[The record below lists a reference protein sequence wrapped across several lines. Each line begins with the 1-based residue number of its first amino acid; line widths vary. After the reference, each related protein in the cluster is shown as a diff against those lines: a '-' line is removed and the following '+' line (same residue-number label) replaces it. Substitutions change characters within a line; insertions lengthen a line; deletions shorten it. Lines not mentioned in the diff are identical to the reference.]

1 MKARR
6 FASLWFLLV
15 LALFLASGACGL
27 LYQVTWTRQLVL
39 LFGTTSHAVST
50 VLSVFFLGLGLGGLW
65 GGRLADRVGV
75 PLRWYGLFE
84 IAIGLWAL
92 FFLVA
97 VHGGE
102 SVVVA
107 ILRAV
112 EGSRGAGIAL
122 RVLLAGLLLFPPV
135 FLMGATLPLLAKT
148 VEREALALG
157 RRTGVLYGVNTL
169 GAVLGCFV
177 TGFYLIATFGYT
189 RTTCLGATLNIL
201 AGLTALIVQARYG
214 HAFST
219 VEDHGAKDA
228 EPAPPV
234 AASQGRAVLA
244 VFALT
249 GFCGLAL
256 EVVWTRLLAI
266 VFLGTTYAYTT
277 MLGTLLCG
285 LALGGLAGALLV
297 GRLRTPRLGL
307 GMMVAAYGLLV
318 LWFTGQLPG
327 LPDAYIAM
335 QGEAGGQW
343 DRVLWGMVW
352 QCFKALLPPAFAAGL
367 VFPVAVNL
375 LSQAYASLG
384 RDLGKLYAVNTLG
397 GVAGAVVGGFVLLPL
412 LGTHWSLT
420 GLALLLVCAGLLL
433 GLSDGRATGRA
444 RLLRGV
450 AVLIVAAI
458 LFLRLPKDVN
468 ASLNVGYV
476 PENHRV
482 LSVREGVEGTV
493 VVTEPEDSTDGADRV
508 LWINR
513 VQATTSIERGV
524 KMNRFQGALPL
535 LFDRD
540 PQRVLFMC
548 FGSGITCG
556 TLALSPFERID
567 AVEIS
572 PDVIASAPYF
582 AKDNL
587 GVLDRPNLHIH
598 LDDGRNHLL
607 TTRARYDLITF
618 EPMPLALAGVSNFY
632 TQDYYRLCLAR
643 LNPGGL
649 VSQWVPLHSLSTE
662 VVQSLVHTFA
672 SVFPEYCAWF
682 VNADL
687 FLIGSDTPLHIDYA
701 RLREKLAVPE
711 LHAALTAV
719 GYVDNAALTAS
730 FLLNKAGVD
739 AFGAG
744 ARIMTDDRPWAEFEA
759 PRLVNAREVPNSL
772 SILAPLESSPLPYVQ
787 GATEDER
794 AVLALRH
801 RSRAHDL
808 VGLQEYYGGMVAGNG
823 PAEAFK
829 ASLDIDPANQVAQF
843 YLRQITLALGERMLR
858 WEQWDDAHALVEGT
872 LHYLPNDPAIRA
884 LQDRLNEAES
894 K

>member
-1 MKARR
+1 MKTR
-6 FASLWFLLV
+6 ASAPLWLLFV
-15 LALFLASGACGL
+15 LALFFASGACGL

-50 VLSVFFLGLGLGGLW
+50 VLCVFFLGLGLGGLW
-65 GGRLADRVGV
+65 GGRLADRAEA
-75 PLRWYGLFE
+75 PLRWYGIFE
-84 IAIGLWAL
+84 IAIGAWAI
-92 FFLVA
+92 FFLAAVQGGEDLVVA
-97 VHGGE
+97 V
-102 SVVVA
+102 
-107 ILRAV
+107 LRAV

-122 RVLLAGLLLFPPV
+122 RVVLAGVLLLPPV

-148 VEREALALG
+148 VERAAVTLG

-169 GAVLGCFV
+169 GAVIGCFV
-177 TGFYLIATFGYT
+177 TGFHLIAAYGYT
-189 RTTCLGATLNIL
+189 RTTLLGAAINVL
-201 AGLTALIVQARYG
+201 AGLAALLLQTRL
-214 HAFST
+214 T
-219 VEDHGAKDA
+219 PLDA
-228 EPAPPV
+228 SLRAVPAAPPIQSTR
-234 AASQGRAVLA
+234 AGSGRAVLA

-285 LALGGLAGALLV
+285 LALGGFAGALLV
-297 GRLRTPRLGL
+297 GRMRAPRLGL
-307 GMMVAAYGLLV
+307 GVIVAIYGILV
-318 LWFTGQLPG
+318 LWFIGRLPG
-327 LPDAYIAM
+327 LPAAYIAM
-335 QGEAGGQW
+335 QAEAGGDW
-343 DRVLWGMVW
+343 DQVLWGIVW
-352 QCFKALLPPAFAAGL
+352 QCFWVLLPPSFAAGM

-384 RDLGKLYAVNTLG
+384 RDLGRLYAVNTFG
-397 GVAGAVVGGFVLLPL
+397 GVAGAVLGGFVLLPL
-412 LGTHWSLT
+412 LGTHGSLV
-420 GLALLLVCAGLLL
+420 GLAVILVAAGLLL
-433 GLSDGRATGRA
+433 GLSDAQATARA
-444 RLLRGV
+444 RLLRGGALLAV
-450 AVLIVAAI
+450 ALV
-458 LFLRLPKDVN
+458 LFLRLPGDVN
-468 ASLNVGYV
+468 AALNVGYV

-493 VVTEPEDSTDGADRV
+493 VVSEPEDSVDGADRV

-540 PQRVLFMC
+540 PKQVLFMC

-572 PDVIASAPYF
+572 PDVISSAPLF

-587 GVLDRPNLHIH
+587 GVLDRPNLRVHI
-598 LDDGRNHLL
+598 DDGRNHLL
-607 TTRARYDLITF
+607 TTHAHYDLITF

-662 VVQSLVHTFA
+662 VVRSLVHTFS
-672 SVFPEYCAWF
+672 SVFPEYTAWF

-687 FLIGSDTPLHIDYA
+687 FLIGSDQPLHIDYA
-701 RLREKLAVPE
+701 RLREKLAVP
-711 LHAALTAV
+711 ALQDALAAV
-719 GYVDNAALTAS
+719 GYHDHASLTAS
-730 FLLNKAGVD
+730 FLLDKAGVD
-739 AFGAG
+739 AFAAG

-772 SILAPLESSPLPYVQ
+772 AALAPLVVSPLPLVQ
-787 GATEDER
+787 GADEAER
-794 AVLALRH
+794 AVLERRH

-808 VGLQEYYGGMVAGNG
+808 VGLQEYYGGMAVGKG

-829 ASLDIDPANQVAQF
+829 ASLDIDPANSVAQY
-843 YLRQITLALGERMLR
+843 YLRQITLALGDRMIR
-858 WEQWDDAHALVEGT
+858 WEEFEDAHALIDDA
-872 LHYLPNDPAIRA
+872 LRYLPGDPAIAVLRA
-884 LQDRLNEAES
+884 RLDEAEAP
-894 K
+894 